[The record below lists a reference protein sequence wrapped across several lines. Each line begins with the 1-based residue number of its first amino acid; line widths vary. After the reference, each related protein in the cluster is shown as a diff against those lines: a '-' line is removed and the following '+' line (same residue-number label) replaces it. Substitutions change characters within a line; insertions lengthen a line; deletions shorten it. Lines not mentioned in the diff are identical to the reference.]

1 MKKNHP
7 DLFELA
13 KDYEKIDKETGERY
27 TWSQSESLEELSD
40 PERVQQ
46 IEENYA
52 KAMAREKDV
61 STESSISLRFSAT
74 VLDDEDDEEPCLIC
88 DL

>member
-13 KDYEKIDKETGERY
+13 KDYEKFDDKTGERY
-27 TWSQSESLEELSD
+27 TWSQSESLEELAT
-40 PERVQQ
+40 PKREQQ

-52 KAMAREKDV
+52 KAMAREKEAQPNRPLLEIFGDV
-61 STESSISLRFSAT
+61 LE
-74 VLDDEDDEEPCLIC
+74 DEDDEEPCLIC

>member
-13 KDYEKIDKETGERY
+13 KDYEKFNKETGERY

-40 PERVQQ
+40 PERIRQ

-52 KAMAREKDV
+52 KTMAREKNAQPNRPLLEIFGD
-61 STESSISLRFSAT
+61 

-88 DL
+88 SA

>member
-13 KDYEKIDKETGERY
+13 KDYEKIDKDTGERY

-46 IEENYA
+46 IEKNYA
-52 KAMAREKDV
+52 KAMAREKDAQPNRPLV
-61 STESSISLRFSAT
+61 EFFGD
-74 VLDDEDDEEPCLIC
+74 VLDDEDNEESCLIC
-88 DL
+88 SV

>member
-13 KDYEKIDKETGERY
+13 KDYEKFNDKTQARGILGVKD
-27 TWSQSESLEELSD
+27 ESLEELSD
-40 PERVQQ
+40 PERVRQ

-52 KAMAREKDV
+52 KAMAREKDAQPNRPLL
-61 STESSISLRFSAT
+61 EIFGD
-74 VLDDEDDEEPCLIC
+74 VLEDEDDEEPCLIC